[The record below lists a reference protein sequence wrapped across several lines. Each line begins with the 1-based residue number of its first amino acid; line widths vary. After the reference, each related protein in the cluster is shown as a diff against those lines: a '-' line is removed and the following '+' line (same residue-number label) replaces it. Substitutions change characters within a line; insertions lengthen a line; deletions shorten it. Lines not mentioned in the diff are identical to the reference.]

1 MPTALSAKERIM
13 ASATELFYERGFRAV
28 GIDTII
34 EHSGV
39 AKMSLYRNFPTKD
52 DLIIA
57 YLNAT
62 NDLFWERANTTLA
75 ATKLSP
81 IKRLETF
88 FEGTQAFTTSS
99 NCAGCTFMMASSDF
113 PELDHPVHQVATQH
127 KQRVIDQFERLARE
141 AKLTKPKTVA
151 QQLLLLLDG
160 SLGAAR
166 MFGPRPTNP
175 AQTVSSAA
183 RAIIQSA
190 TPKAKPLLQS
200 RV

>member
-1 MPTALSAKERIM
+1 MSTTLSAKERIL
-13 ASATELFYERGFRAV
+13 ASAAELFYERGFRAV

-62 NDLFWERANTTLA
+62 NELFWERANASLT

-88 FEGTQAFTTSS
+88 FDGTQAFAISPYCS
-99 NCAGCTFMMASSDF
+99 GCTFMMASSDF
-113 PELDHPVHQVATQH
+113 PELDHPVHQVATTH
-127 KQRVIDQFERLARE
+127 KRQVIDQFERLARE
-141 AKLTKPKTVA
+141 AKLVRPKVVA

-166 MFGPRPTNP
+166 MFGPHETNP
-175 AQTVSSAA
+175 ARAVGGAA
-183 RAIIQSA
+183 RAIIQNA
-190 TPKAKPLLQS
+190 S
-200 RV
+200 RTTKKIA

>member
-1 MPTALSAKERIM
+1 MTNALSARQRIL
-13 ASATELFYERGFRAV
+13 ASATVLFYERGFRAV

-57 YLNAT
+57 YLNGS
-62 NDLFWERANTTLA
+62 NDLFWERANATLA
-75 ATKLSP
+75 APKLSP
-81 IKRLETF
+81 VERLETF
-88 FEGTQAFTTSS
+88 FEGTQAFTTSPYCS
-99 NCAGCTFMMASSDF
+99 GCTFMMASSDF

-141 AKLTKPKTVA
+141 AKLAKPKTVA
-151 QQLLLLLDG
+151 HQLLLLLDG

-166 MFGPRPTNP
+166 MFGPSDANP

-183 RAIIQSA
+183 HAIIESA
-190 TPKAKPLLQS
+190 TRTKKAPLQA
-200 RV
+200 